1 MTGADASGAGER
13 EAEVAVGLRLG
24 GSVAGESPDDSGVG
38 GGASGVGGG
47 ASGVGGGAEERWCA
61 SSS

>member
-47 ASGVGGGAEERWCA
+47 AEERWCA